1 MSFYIYHSNASF
13 RRVTRILSG
22 CRRCVRSWL
31 DSRRCSPSL
40 STRGVRLCSSSSDPK
55 PTPPDFFDPAVQSI
69 LVQITGVDLE
79 KVFHQVRAKVD
90 PPTYKLMTE
99 DQLKKAFGETVQRA
113 SEKLQMP
120 PVLGER
126 APIDPTPIA
135 ENPEL
140 EGLDTSNFV
149 FTDIS
154 QNIPDRERFIVVR
167 EQDGILR
174 RATWEERDR
183 LLQVYFPKE
192 GRRIRP
198 PPLFQEDHM
207 DIVLEA
213 DRHVDLLDL
222 CCIQFEPDSPD
233 FIRIHQRVYEDVFHE
248 KKYGLLRSTR
258 HFGGLTWY
266 LTRNRKVDDLLVDML
281 QLDLAD
287 DAVQLVRLYC
297 MLHPDSQSAAQ
308 ITQNNPQGL
317 DIVKTFAKYDAVKGG
332 VVELAVQAYQAGQ
345 TGAEQADTS

>member
-1 MSFYIYHSNASF
+1 MAAS
-13 RRVTRILSG
+13 RAILSG
-22 CRRCVRSWL
+22 CRRCLRSWR
-31 DSRRCSPSL
+31 DCRRLSPSL
-40 STRGVRLCSSSSDPK
+40 SSSGVRLCASASGETGSDTSK
-55 PTPPDFFDPAVQSI
+55 PTLPSPPDFFHPAVQSI
-69 LVQITGVDLE
+69 LVQITGVDIE
-79 KVFHQVRAKVD
+79 TVFHQVRAKVD
-90 PPTYKLMTE
+90 PPTYRLMTE
-99 DQLKKAFGETVQRA
+99 EQLKKAYDETVQRA
-113 SEKLQMP
+113 SKKLQMP
-120 PVLGER
+120 PVLPER

-140 EGLDTSNFV
+140 EGLETSNLV

-167 EQDGILR
+167 ELDGVLR

-207 DIVLEA
+207 NIVLEA

-222 CCIQFEPDSPD
+222 CCIQFEPDSQD
-233 FIRIHQRVYEDVFHE
+233 FIRIHRHVYEDVYHG

-258 HFGGLTWY
+258 HFGGLAWY
-266 LTRNRKVDDLLVDML
+266 LTQNSKVDDLLVDML
-281 QLDLAD
+281 QVDLAD

-297 MLHPDSQSAAQ
+297 MLHPDSQSATQIAQ
-308 ITQNNPQGL
+308 GNLQGL
-317 DIVKTFAKYDAVKGG
+317 DTVKAFAKYDAVKGG
-332 VVELAVQAYQAGQ
+332 VVELAVQAYQAAQ
-345 TGAEQADTS
+345 TGTEQADTS